1 MPYPT
6 SPGFISRATAQR
18 KYSRSKSSFIRDV
31 DLAFD
36 RNDHDFLSH
45 FRVGL
50 NDGSEV
56 PGEKATKDKLLELQ
70 SKQPRWYVEEGF
82 LESRYWQS
90 PEDASRGEEGTQ
102 DPSTSTLVDD
112 STIELRHQLAL
123 AEQQIATQD
132 TTIGRLEEDKTFLQQ
147 ELENRRGEIDKL
159 RGFFES
165 VGDAADSTAKLRNG
179 SEPTH
184 IIDAALHARH
194 NPMSEKG
201 SFAERYLPTMHKMF
215 NAIRNP

>member
-1 MPYPT
+1 MPKPRI
-6 SPGFISRATAQR
+6 PDAIE
-18 KYSRSKSSFIRDV
+18 YSRSKSSFIRDV

-36 RNDHDFLSH
+36 RDDQDFLSH

-56 PGEKATKDKLLELQ
+56 PGEEATKDKLLQLQ

-82 LESRYWQS
+82 LETRYWQS
-90 PEDASRGEEGTQ
+90 PDESPNGEEGTQ
-102 DPSTSTLVDD
+102 STDTRKLTDD

-123 AEQQIATQD
+123 AEQRIATQD
-132 TTIGRLEEDKTFLQQ
+132 KSIERLEDDKTFLQH

-165 VGDAADSTAKLRNG
+165 VGDAADSTAKLRGG
-179 SEPTH
+179 SESLNVV
-184 IIDAALHARH
+184 DVERNQNLQR
-194 NPMSEKG
+194 EKG
-201 SFAERYLPTMHKMF
+201 SWVKRHLPTFHEKLT
-215 NAIRNP
+215 AIRNR

>member
-6 SPGFISRATAQR
+6 IPGFISRSTAQR

-36 RNDHDFLSH
+36 RDDQDFLSH

-56 PGEKATKDKLLELQ
+56 PGEEATKDKLLQLQ

-82 LESRYWQS
+82 LETRYWQS
-90 PEDASRGEEGTQ
+90 ADASSREEGTQ
-102 DPSTSTLVDD
+102 STDTSKLTED

-123 AEQQIATQD
+123 AEQRIATQD
-132 TTIGRLEEDKTFLQQ
+132 KTIGRLEDDKTFLQQ

-165 VGDAADSTAKLRNG
+165 VGDAADSTAKLRSG
-179 SEPTH
+179 GDPTE
-184 IIDAALHARH
+184 IIESVSHAGH
-194 NPMSEKG
+194 GPTSEKG
-201 SFAERYLPTMHKMF
+201 SLAERHLPTFHKMF
-215 NAIRNP
+215 KAFRNR